1 MTTNRSVCKYVCV
14 IDQACSVKV
23 AAIGH
28 VLFCVFMDR
37 DESVFILFEAFS
49 CFVFR
54 HHRQKETNSLSC
66 LKHTLAEV
74 TNKNLGESAS
84 EIVFLA
90 GTQQA
95 ILSG

>member
-1 MTTNRSVCKYVCV
+1 MTTNRSVCKYGCV

-37 DESVFILFEAFS
+37 DGVFILFEAFS

-74 TNKNLGESAS
+74 TNKNLDESAS
-84 EIVFLA
+84 EIVFLV
-90 GTQQA
+90 GTQRG
-95 ILSG
+95 IPSG